1 MSRSLACVLFIVALL
16 CAGRAMAA
24 TPWTLARALDLPSWL
39 TLSGQSRVRYETLDG
54 QWRAG
59 GRGGDQLLTTHTTV
73 LLEAGAQAA
82 RIGAELL
89 DARAFLDDAGTP
101 LDTTQVGALD
111 LLQAYVV
118 LDFSHAFAHPY
129 AGRLRLGRQTRDFGS
144 RRLLARN
151 RFRNTINGFT
161 GADWQLTAPG
171 GWHAD
176 LFVAMPQRRLPTAL
190 ADLDDNE
197 AEIDAEDTGTVV
209 WLAAWR
215 SAPHARRGQ
224 LELYVLGL
232 DESDA
237 RFATRNRRLVT
248 PALRWFREAAPAT
261 LDFQLEAALQ
271 TGRSRSD
278 DRPTTRRDLTHFAQ
292 YANLQLG
299 YTFDTRWSPRGSVF
313 FDYASG
319 DRDPRDGDNERFDTL
334 FGARRFDY
342 GPTGIWGPFL
352 RTNLSSPGARLNLA
366 PGPRLTLM
374 TAWRAI
380 WLASRRDEW
389 VAARVSDRSGRAG
402 SFIGHQFEGSAS
414 WAIVPGNLN
423 LEVGAAWLAGGSF
436 PERAPNAGEDAGSY
450 VYAHVQFV
458 F

>member
-1 MSRSLACVLFIVALL
+1 
-16 CAGRAMAA
+16 MAA
-24 TPWTLARALDLPSWL
+24 TPWTLAHALDLPSWL
-39 TLSGQSRVRYETLDG
+39 SLSGQSRFRYETLDG

-82 RIGAELL
+82 RLGAELL

-111 LLQAYVV
+111 LLQAYLA
-118 LDFSHAFAHPY
+118 LDVAQVFAQPY
-129 AGRLRLGRQTRDFGS
+129 AGRLRLGRQTLDFGS

-161 GADWQLTAPG
+161 GADWQLAAPV
-171 GWHAD
+171 GWQAE
-176 LFVAMPQRRLPTAL
+176 LFVAMPQSRRPTARD
-190 ADLDDNE
+190 ALDDNE
-197 AEIDAEDTGTVV
+197 AELDAEDTGTAV

-224 LELYVLGL
+224 LELYVVGL
-232 DESDA
+232 AESDA

-248 PALRWFREAAPAT
+248 PALRWFLDPAPAT

-278 DRPTTRRDLTHFAQ
+278 DRPTTRRDLAHFAQ

-299 YTFDTRWSPRGSVF
+299 YTWDARWSPRGSVF
-313 FDYASG
+313 YDYASG
-319 DRDPRDGDNERFDTL
+319 DRDPRDGENERFDTL

-342 GPTGIWGPFL
+342 GPTGIAGPFL

-366 PGPRLTLM
+366 PSARLRLM
-374 TAWRAI
+374 AAWRAF
-380 WLASRRDEW
+380 WLASRRDAW
-389 VAARVSDRSGRAG
+389 VAARVSDPSGRSG
-402 SFIGHQFEGSAS
+402 SFVGHQFEGSAS
-414 WAIVPGNLN
+414 WAVVPGNLN
-423 LEVGAAWLAGGSF
+423 VEVGAAWLAGGEF
-436 PERAPNAGEDAGSY
+436 AERAPNAAEDDAGSY
-450 VYAHVQFV
+450 VYGHVQFL